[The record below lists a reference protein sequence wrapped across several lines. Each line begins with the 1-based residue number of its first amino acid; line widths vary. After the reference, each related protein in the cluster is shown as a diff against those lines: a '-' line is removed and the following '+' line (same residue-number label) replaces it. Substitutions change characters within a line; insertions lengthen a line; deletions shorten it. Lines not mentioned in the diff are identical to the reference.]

1 MIFTES
7 SEATYYIGVV
17 GRMSSRPVAT
27 PETYSGEGHFDEWT
41 DHFESVA
48 VLNEW
53 TDTQMAQWLAVR
65 LVGRALTAFK
75 RLPPE
80 TQKSYAAAKA
90 ALKQRFEPAS
100 KQALYA
106 AEFHSRQKQPSEDW
120 PSFGDDLRVLADKA
134 FPDLAESAKDRFAVD
149 RFLSQLDDPQLAF
162 SERQKQPKTI
172 DTAVT
177 ATLELQSHLRLATRS
192 LPPAPEAAVAGV
204 TKSPPNRCDRTADVL
219 EQLAS
224 RMEQLEI
231 QLSSLT
237 AKQDEIVRRKYS
249 RRPEQSRQREPVVCR
264 RCGQEGHYARG
275 CASRR
280 QQQQQQ
286 QPTENQGN

>member
-1 MIFTES
+1 MLFVWS
-7 SEATYYIGVV
+7 GVHL
-17 GRMSSRPVAT
+17 RHSR
-27 PETYSGEGHFDEWT
+27 G
-41 DHFESVA
+41 
-48 VLNEW
+48 
-53 TDTQMAQWLAVR
+53 
-65 LVGRALTAFK
+65 
-75 RLPPE
+75 PE

-120 PSFGDDLRVLADKA
+120 PNFGDDLRILADKA
-134 FPDLAESAKDRFAVD
+134 FPDLAESAKERFAVD

-162 SERQKQPKTI
+162 SVRQKQPKTI

-204 TKSPPNRCDRTADVL
+204 TKSPPNRRDRTVDVL

-224 RMEQLEI
+224 RMEQLET

-237 AKQDEIVRRKYS
+237 AKQDELVRRKYP
-249 RRPEQSRQREPVVCR
+249 RRPEQSRQRVCR
-264 RCGQEGHYARG
+264 RCGQEG
-275 CASRR
+275 
-280 QQQQQQ
+280 
-286 QPTENQGN
+286 QGMRITTTAATAAATD

>member
-1 MIFTES
+1 
-7 SEATYYIGVV
+7 
-17 GRMSSRPVAT
+17 MSSRPVAT
-27 PETYSGEGHFDEWT
+27 PETYSGESHFDEWI

-48 VLNEW
+48 ALNEW

-65 LVGRALTAFK
+65 LVGRAHTAFK
-75 RLPPE
+75 RLPDE
-80 TQKSYAAAKA
+80 TRRSYAAAKA
-90 ALKQRFEPAS
+90 ALKERFEPAS

-120 PSFGDDLRVLADKA
+120 PSFGDDLRILADKA
-134 FPDLAESAKDRFAVD
+134 FPDLTESAKERFAVD

-162 SERQKQPKTI
+162 SVRQKQPKI
-172 DTAVT
+172 VDIAVT

-192 LPPAPEAAVAGV
+192 LLPAPEAAVAGV
-204 TKSPPNRCDRTADVL
+204 SKSPQNRMADVL

-224 RMEQLEI
+224 RMEQLET

-237 AKQDEIVRRKYS
+237 ANQDELRRKYPRGS
-249 RRPEQSRQREPVVCR
+249 EQSQQRKPVVCR

-286 QPTENQGN
+286 STGNQGN

>member
-120 PSFGDDLRVLADKA
+120 PGFGDDLRVLADKA
-134 FPDLAESAKDRFAVD
+134 FPDLAESAKERFAVD

-162 SERQKQPKTI
+162 SVRQKQPKTI

-192 LPPAPEAAVAGV
+192 LPPAPEAALAGV
-204 TKSPPNRCDRTADVL
+204 TKSPPNRCDRAADVL

-231 QLSSLT
+231 QLSSVT